1 MIFAGLKLIVIGM
14 GVVTL
19 FLLLLVLVV
28 NMSFRLLAKQS
39 AQELEEMESTAV
51 QKKRGRARVDEG
63 NVLAAVISAAVTAHR
78 SRTG

>member
-51 QKKRGRARVDEG
+51 RKKRGRARVDEG

>member
-1 MIFAGLKLIVIGM
+1 MIIAGLKLIVIGM

-28 NMSFRLLAKQS
+28 HMSFRLLAKQS
-39 AQELEEMESTAV
+39 AQELEEMESTAMR
-51 QKKRGRARVDEG
+51 KKRCRTRVDEG

-78 SRTG
+78 SRLG